1 MEVILTGDQQ
11 EKVTE
16 FSVITYVCSLET
28 FITFC
33 ICSIEDFELV
43 YFNKKKQ
50 NNICVKLFIVEN
62 SITSIRHYVDEMKQN
77 VCGCISPFLL
87 Q

>member
-1 MEVILTGDQQ
+1 MEVIRTGDQQ

-16 FSVITYVCSLET
+16 LSVITYVCSLET

-33 ICSIEDFELV
+33 ICSIKDFELV
-43 YFNKKKQ
+43 GFNKKKAT
-50 NNICVKLFIVEN
+50 ICIKLFIVEN
-62 SITSIRHYVDEMKQN
+62 SITSIHRCIDEMNQSM
-77 VCGCISPFLL
+77 CGCISPFLL